1 MRILWFSA
9 NSYSDMCFTSQR
21 ELVNGLIHSGFE
33 VQLINMDSSIPDEES
48 SWRHI
53 GIKSSKIA
61 GLKAYSLAKNM
72 ASWLSNDNHPGSTV
86 AVVDWRLIGQLYA
99 ILSKRSIPW
108 ILLDRSPPADVGLLA
123 KLQWSVW
130 RKAWKLVAKYEHSM
144 GVVVSSGHQ
153 QFVQSRVSVDSG
165 KFAHL
170 PAGVNLSTFSP
181 GPSTHGLKLI
191 YHGRLDKHR
200 GVLALPMLIR
210 KCHSAGIDVSLKIIG
225 DGDCYPQLSAIAAEI
240 DSISVYP
247 QMSLNDVA
255 EHLRDSTIGL
265 LPMPEI
271 DVWAISSPLKRSE
284 YCASGLLI
292 FGIDHDGHRFD
303 DNSYDWMKLVPQHD
317 FHQDCIAWLSQL
329 TQSQISSLSQAS
341 REFAEQKL
349 GWEHSVKT
357 LVNCIQ
363 SLNE

>member
-1 MRILWFSA
+1 
-9 NSYSDMCFTSQR
+9 
-21 ELVNGLIHSGFE
+21 
-33 VQLINMDSSIPDEES
+33 
-48 SWRHI
+48 
-53 GIKSSKIA
+53 
-61 GLKAYSLAKNM
+61 
-72 ASWLSNDNHPGSTV
+72 
-86 AVVDWRLIGQLYA
+86 
-99 ILSKRSIPW
+99 
-108 ILLDRSPPADVGLLA
+108 
-123 KLQWSVW
+123 
-130 RKAWKLVAKYEHSM
+130 
-144 GVVVSSGHQ
+144 
-153 QFVQSRVSVDSG
+153 
-165 KFAHL
+165 
-170 PAGVNLSTFSP
+170 
-181 GPSTHGLKLI
+181 
-191 YHGRLDKHR
+191 
-200 GVLALPMLIR
+200 
-210 KCHSAGIDVSLKIIG
+210 
-225 DGDCYPQLSAIAAEI
+225 
-240 DSISVYP
+240 
-247 QMSLNDVA
+247 MSLNDVA